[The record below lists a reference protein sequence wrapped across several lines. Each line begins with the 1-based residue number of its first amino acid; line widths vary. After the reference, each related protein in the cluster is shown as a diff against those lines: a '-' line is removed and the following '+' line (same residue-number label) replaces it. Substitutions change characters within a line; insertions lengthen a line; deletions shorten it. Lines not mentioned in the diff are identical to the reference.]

1 MLMMGVN
8 PETTLD
14 FEGMTHLNLLIN
26 SQKQNDRFAC
36 LKIQSALGQ
45 SLSIYR
51 SDKHTNSTHTHSYI
65 CRGRLPAQMCKI
77 LKSE

>member
-36 LKIQSALGQ
+36 LKLQSALGQ

-51 SDKHTNSTHTHSYI
+51 SDKHTNSTHTHTAIYAGAA
-65 CRGRLPAQMCKI
+65 CQHRCVKF
-77 LKSE
+77 